1 MNTASRIFF
10 AALAL
15 SSVAVAADAADRQ
28 ERPFYQ
34 EPDQQQRAGTGVT
47 VTEVV
52 PHTAAASAGI
62 RPGDVVVSINGRAV
76 NSYSDIESEV
86 AASGGHP
93 MTIDLYRSHRRLRL
107 HAAPR
112 RIQPLT
118 PYGIAEHERVLGL
131 AHWEQRLILIPCV
144 LDPDC
149 ENEE

>member
-1 MNTASRIFF
+1 MRTKTI
-10 AALAL
+10 ALAAAIAL
-15 SSVAVAADAADRQ
+15 GLPVAADAT
-28 ERPFYQ
+28 
-34 EPDQQQRAGTGVT
+34 QRSNIIPPIAEQSQWSGAGVI